1 MSMNRSPVVA
11 RSRIIAAM
19 AALAGAALVAA
30 AVAVAVPAQ
39 AAGGIGATFAK
50 DSDWGSGYSA
60 HYTITNGSSSPISS
74 WTVGFTLAT
83 GLGVTSFWDA
93 TFAGSTGQITA
104 VNKSYNGTVAP
115 RPPA

>member
-83 GLGVTSFWDA
+83 GFGVTSFLDA
-93 TFAGSTGQITA
+93 TVTRRTRQITP
-104 VNKSYNGTVAP
+104 VDKSYHSTLVP
-115 RPPA
+115 R